1 MKTLT
6 SFITLLTLL
15 LSQTGFATESRISL
29 TASDGTGL
37 ELHKLEARVV
47 LDGFLAFT
55 ELKMVFYNPQNRQ
68 REGRFQIIL
77 PDNAAI
83 SRFAMK
89 IGDQLQEGEVVEK
102 QLARRAYEDFL
113 HRRQDPAL
121 LETDSGNRFN
131 ARIFP
136 IAPQS
141 EKLLILSYSQRLLGE
156 NSEYVLPLKGLPQ
169 LKHLSIQVFYDSDS
183 FSILGELTGS
193 LSKREI
199 LTIDKR
205 DYQPTVD
212 LRMPYQPQLPSV
224 EKGKLG
230 GIVMQSEQIVAAR
243 IIPFT
248 DTANQ
253 EIKPSFDNLILLM
266 DTSAS
271 QAPYLS
277 DTLKRLQTLLP
288 SLQIGTLRL
297 YTYDQAIRE
306 IGTADNLNAQSALI
320 DQVQQHQALGASRLD
335 SAIAA
340 LKALKLKKARLLLIS
355 DAVITAGETSA
366 AQLAAQLKTL
376 DWLERVDVL
385 IPSYHSD
392 KQIARQLAKA
402 GQYPGIVASLTLSDA
417 QIKRKLTSPVY
428 ADIPITVS
436 GSNWYWPSKVEALQT
451 NEPLIIFAE
460 RQIAS
465 NPSKGINI
473 SIGDKKFPLSQMPP
487 KASKS
492 KGIALLL
499 KREWVRARLDKLL
512 DLEDNNSDPDQKNA
526 FHNEIINLSVKE
538 RVLSPYTSLLV
549 LETEDDYR
557 RYQIARKGLADILT
571 IGVEGI
577 TVMKRAGV
585 ETPTLAQTT
594 VDEESENLKQVVDRF
609 INCLLE
615 ERKEIAECLPN
626 SKEAFVAV
634 LQNELENEPALSE
647 NKRKKAE
654 EFLALVRQEK
664 TAELLDLISKLMEGM
679 SLPPQPPEV
688 EAHAFAG
695 EVEDLERA
703 VPEADTDRASGNA
716 SIEGLTVDE
725 ATRERSIEFSTDTAP
740 VEEVVELRARSMP
753 PSAATPLQE
762 QMTTGVDSSDSSDGM
777 AGEMDVEDSDSAS
790 SNDSLVEETATIVDS
805 TASMARL
812 MEPLSIEMPE
822 EPSVDNT
829 SETPQA
835 ATRHAPRVQRQMT
848 REVPA
853 GMRSVRTPF
862 GERFVPHSDD
872 TARSE
877 EEAEVDLQIR
887 RDEEVPAGMRSV
899 RTPFGERLVPDS
911 SPRSEEEAPVD
922 LQIRRDEEVP
932 AGMRSVRTPF
942 GERLVPD
949 SDDIPRSE
957 EAEVDLQIQPV
968 SPAES
973 RTVIAPA
980 PRAKKQLISP
990 WTGHYAE
997 FRTLLDQGDIQA
1009 AGKLAQKW
1017 HQDNLSDVMALIA
1030 LGEWYEKTGNT
1041 SQAARAYGSL
1051 IDYFPARADI
1061 RRWAAERLL
1070 SLKTETWLSLDSLKK
1085 ALKQR
1090 PDHPSGHYL
1099 LALAY
1104 WENGQHQQAVATLQA
1119 ALERN
1124 YPRFQA
1130 VSTILSETLALMLT
1144 HLAQQQQLN
1153 TLFPGNSFKWKP
1165 ATQRQLRF
1173 VLFWETDA
1181 NDVDLHIYD
1190 NQQHH
1195 AYYSQK
1201 SLPTGG
1207 TLYADITT
1215 GYGPEC
1221 FTISEP
1227 KAFPYQMQAH
1237 YYNMG
1242 PMGYGMGVLHLLDYK
1257 AKTGI
1262 RSEWRPF
1269 VVMKNGAFVELGRI
1283 VQP

>member
-1 MKTLT
+1 MKTL
-6 SFITLLTLL
+6 SSLITILALL

-89 IGDQLQEGEVVEK
+89 IADRLQEGEVVEK

-141 EKLLILSYSQRLLGE
+141 EKLLILSYSQRLVGE

-169 LKHLSIQVFYDSDS
+169 LKQLSIQVFYDNDS
-183 FSILGELTGS
+183 FSTTQLGELTGS

-212 LRMPYQPQLPSV
+212 LRMPYQPQLPPF
-224 EKGKLG
+224 EKGKFG

-248 DTANQ
+248 DTGNQ
-253 EIKPSFDNLILLM
+253 ESKQSFDNLILLM

-277 DTLKRLQTLLP
+277 DSLKRLQTLLP

-297 YTYDQAIRE
+297 YTYDQEVQE
-306 IGTADNLNAQSALI
+306 IGTADNLSAQSALI
-320 DQVQQHQALGASRLD
+320 DQVQQQQALGASRLD

-366 AQLAAQLKTL
+366 AQLAAQLKTV
-376 DWLERVDVL
+376 DGLERVDVL

-392 KQIARQLAKA
+392 KQIARHLAKA
-402 GQYPGIVASLTLSDA
+402 GHSPGIVASLTLSDA

-428 ADIPITVS
+428 ADIPISVS
-436 GSNWYWPSKVEALQT
+436 GSNWYWPEKVEALQT

-465 NPSKGINI
+465 NPSKGVNI
-473 SIGDKKFPLSQMPP
+473 RIGDKNFPISKMPP
-487 KASKS
+487 HASKS
-492 KGIALLL
+492 KGISLLL
-499 KREWVRARLDKLL
+499 KREWVQARLDKLL
-512 DLEDNNSDPDQKNA
+512 ALEDNSSDPDQKNA

-557 RYQIARKGLADILT
+557 RYNIERKGLADILT

-577 TVMKRAGV
+577 SVIKREGV
-585 ETPTLAQTT
+585 ETEQPIPVPIPEEAAVTQENEITESSLQ
-594 VDEESENLKQVVDRF
+594 EIREKISLLSESELDHSVE
-609 INCLLE
+609 IEIE
-615 ERKEIAECLPN
+615 EDERE
-626 SKEAFVAV
+626 S
-634 LQNELENEPALSE
+634 
-647 NKRKKAE
+647 
-654 EFLALVRQEK
+654 
-664 TAELLDLISKLMEGM
+664 
-679 SLPPQPPEV
+679 
-688 EAHAFAG
+688 AG
-695 EVEDLERA
+695 D
-703 VPEADTDRASGNA
+703 A
-716 SIEGLTVDE
+716 SIEGLTAGD
-725 ATRERSIEFSTDTAP
+725 ATSIILFVTDASP
-740 VEEVVELRARSMP
+740 MESVELRARSAP
-753 PSAATPLQE
+753 LARSAPSSFEDEVTDR
-762 QMTTGVDSSDSSDGM
+762 DSEGS
-777 AGEMDVEDSDSAS
+777 S
-790 SNDSLVEETATIVDS
+790 SNEIPEETAITSSTYSWNIEDNGLFIGS
-805 TASMARL
+805 TASMTGG
-812 MEPLSIEMPE
+812 EPVVIEMSE

-829 SETPQA
+829 REASQET
-835 ATRHAPRVQRQMT
+835 TRHDRRFQRQVI
-848 REVPA
+848 RDEDVPP
-853 GMRSVRTPF
+853 GMRIVITPF
-862 GERFVPHSDD
+862 GD
-872 TARSE
+872 
-877 EEAEVDLQIR
+877 
-887 RDEEVPAGMRSV
+887 
-899 RTPFGERLVPDS
+899 
-911 SPRSEEEAPVD
+911 
-922 LQIRRDEEVP
+922 
-932 AGMRSVRTPF
+932 
-942 GERLVPD
+942 RLVPD
-949 SDDIPRSE
+949 SDDSTDSE
-957 EAEVDLQIQPV
+957 DVATVDLQVQA
-968 SPAES
+968 STTES
-973 RTVIAPA
+973 TPA
-980 PRAKKQLISP
+980 PVLRAKGYTISP
-990 WTGHYAE
+990 WTGRYAE
-997 FRTLLDQGDIQA
+997 FRTLLDQSDIQA

-1030 LGEWYEKTGNT
+1030 LGEWYDKTGD
-1041 SQAARAYGSL
+1041 SRQAARAYGSL

-1085 ALKQR
+1085 AVKQR

-1104 WENGQHQQAVATLQA
+1104 WEAGQHQQAVETLQA

-1130 VSTILSETLALMLT
+1130 VSNILTETLALMLT
-1144 HLAQQQQLN
+1144 QLTQQQQLN
-1153 TLFPGNSFKWKP
+1153 TLFPGNSFKWKQ
-1165 ATQRQLRF
+1165 ATQSQLRF

-1181 NDVDLHIYD
+1181 NDVDFHIYD

-1195 AYYSQK
+1195 AYYEQK
-1201 SLPTGG
+1201 TLPTGG

-1262 RSEWRPF
+1262 ISEWRPF
-1269 VVMKNGAFVELGRI
+1269 VVMTNDAFVELGRI

>member
-1 MKTLT
+1 MKTL
-6 SFITLLTLL
+6 SSLITILALL

-89 IGDQLQEGEVVEK
+89 IADRLQEGEVVEK

-141 EKLLILSYSQRLLGE
+141 EKLLILSYSQRLVGE

-169 LKHLSIQVFYDSDS
+169 LKQLSIQVFYDNDS
-183 FSILGELTGS
+183 FSTTQLGELTGS

-212 LRMPYQPQLPSV
+212 LRMPYQPQLPPF
-224 EKGKLG
+224 EKGKFG

-248 DTANQ
+248 DTGNQ
-253 EIKPSFDNLILLM
+253 ESKQSFDNLILLM

-277 DTLKRLQTLLP
+277 DSLKRLQTLLP

-297 YTYDQAIRE
+297 YTYDQEVQE
-306 IGTADNLNAQSALI
+306 IGTADNLSAQSALI
-320 DQVQQHQALGASRLD
+320 DQVQQQQALGASRLD

-366 AQLAAQLKTL
+366 AQLAAQLKTV
-376 DWLERVDVL
+376 DGLERVDVL

-392 KQIARQLAKA
+392 KQIARHLAKA
-402 GQYPGIVASLTLSDA
+402 GHSPGIVASLTLSDA

-428 ADIPITVS
+428 ADIPISVS
-436 GSNWYWPSKVEALQT
+436 GSNWYWPEKVEALQT

-465 NPSKGINI
+465 NPSKGVNI
-473 SIGDKKFPLSQMPP
+473 RIGDKNFPISKMPP
-487 KASKS
+487 HASKS
-492 KGIALLL
+492 KGISLLL
-499 KREWVRARLDKLL
+499 KREWVQARLDKLL
-512 DLEDNNSDPDQKNA
+512 ALEDNSSDPDQKNA

-557 RYQIARKGLADILT
+557 RYNIERKGLADILT

-577 TVMKRAGV
+577 SVIKREGV
-585 ETPTLAQTT
+585 ETEQPIPVPIPEEAAVTQENEITESSLQ
-594 VDEESENLKQVVDRF
+594 EIREKISLLSESELDHSVE
-609 INCLLE
+609 IEIE
-615 ERKEIAECLPN
+615 EDERE
-626 SKEAFVAV
+626 S
-634 LQNELENEPALSE
+634 
-647 NKRKKAE
+647 
-654 EFLALVRQEK
+654 
-664 TAELLDLISKLMEGM
+664 
-679 SLPPQPPEV
+679 
-688 EAHAFAG
+688 AG
-695 EVEDLERA
+695 D
-703 VPEADTDRASGNA
+703 A
-716 SIEGLTVDE
+716 SIEGLTAGD
-725 ATRERSIEFSTDTAP
+725 ATSIILFVTDASP
-740 VEEVVELRARSMP
+740 MESVELRARSAP
-753 PSAATPLQE
+753 LARSAPSSFEDEVTDR
-762 QMTTGVDSSDSSDGM
+762 DSEGS
-777 AGEMDVEDSDSAS
+777 S
-790 SNDSLVEETATIVDS
+790 SNEIPEETAITSSTYSWNIEDNGLFIGS
-805 TASMARL
+805 TASMTGG
-812 MEPLSIEMPE
+812 EPVVIEMSE

-829 SETPQA
+829 REASQET
-835 ATRHAPRVQRQMT
+835 TRHDRRFQRQVI
-848 REVPA
+848 RDEDVPP
-853 GMRSVRTPF
+853 GMRIVITPF
-862 GERFVPHSDD
+862 GD
-872 TARSE
+872 
-877 EEAEVDLQIR
+877 
-887 RDEEVPAGMRSV
+887 
-899 RTPFGERLVPDS
+899 
-911 SPRSEEEAPVD
+911 
-922 LQIRRDEEVP
+922 
-932 AGMRSVRTPF
+932 
-942 GERLVPD
+942 RLVPD
-949 SDDIPRSE
+949 SDDSTDSE
-957 EAEVDLQIQPV
+957 DVATVDLQVQA
-968 SPAES
+968 STTES
-973 RTVIAPA
+973 TPA
-980 PRAKKQLISP
+980 PVLRAKGYTISP
-990 WTGHYAE
+990 WTGRYAE
-997 FRTLLDQGDIQA
+997 FRTLLDQSDIQA

-1030 LGEWYEKTGNT
+1030 LGEWYDKTGD
-1041 SQAARAYGSL
+1041 SRQAARAYGSL

-1085 ALKQR
+1085 AVKQR

-1104 WENGQHQQAVATLQA
+1104 WEAGQHQQAVETLQA

-1130 VSTILSETLALMLT
+1130 VSNILTETLALMLT
-1144 HLAQQQQLN
+1144 QLTQQQQLN
-1153 TLFPGNSFKWKP
+1153 TLFPGNSFKWKQ
-1165 ATQRQLRF
+1165 ATQSQLRF

-1181 NDVDLHIYD
+1181 NDVDFHIYD

-1195 AYYSQK
+1195 AYYEQK
-1201 SLPTGG
+1201 TLPTGG

-1242 PMGYGMGVLHLLDYK
+1242 PMGYGMGVLHVLDYK
-1257 AKTGI
+1257 PKTGI
-1262 RSEWRPF
+1262 ISEWRPF

>member
-6 SFITLLTLL
+6 SFITLLPLL

-89 IGDQLQEGEVVEK
+89 IADRLQEGEVVEK

-169 LKHLSIQVFYDSDS
+169 LKQLSIQLFYDNDS
-183 FSILGELTGS
+183 FSTTQLGELTGS

-212 LRMPYQPQLPSV
+212 LRMPYQPQLPPF
-224 EKGKLG
+224 EKGKFG

-248 DTANQ
+248 DTGNQ
-253 EIKPSFDNLILLM
+253 ESKQSFDNLILLM

-277 DTLKRLQTLLP
+277 DSLKRLQTLLP
-288 SLQIGTLRL
+288 LLQIGTLRL
-297 YTYDQAIRE
+297 YTYDQEVQE
-306 IGTADNLNAQSALI
+306 IGTADNLSAQSALI

-366 AQLAAQLKTL
+366 AQLAAQLKTV
-376 DWLERVDVL
+376 DGLERVDVL

-392 KQIARQLAKA
+392 KQIARHLAKA
-402 GQYPGIVASLTLSDA
+402 GQTPGIVASLTLSDA

-428 ADIPITVS
+428 ADIPISVS
-436 GSNWYWPSKVEALQT
+436 GSNWYWPEKVEALQT

-465 NPSKGINI
+465 NQSKGVNI
-473 SIGDKKFPLSQMPP
+473 SIGDKNFPISKMPP
-487 KASKS
+487 HASKS
-492 KGIALLL
+492 KGISLLL
-499 KREWVRARLDKLL
+499 KREWVQARIDKLL
-512 DLEDNNSDPDQKNA
+512 ALEDNSSDPDQKNA

-557 RYQIARKGLADILT
+557 RYNIERKGLADILT
-571 IGVEGI
+571 IGLEGI

-585 ETPTLAQTT
+585 ETEQPISVPIPEEAVATPKA
-594 VDEESENLKQVVDRF
+594 DENEITESSLQEIREKISLLSESEPDHSVEIEIEKD
-609 INCLLE
+609 
-615 ERKEIAECLPN
+615 ERE
-626 SKEAFVAV
+626 S
-634 LQNELENEPALSE
+634 
-647 NKRKKAE
+647 
-654 EFLALVRQEK
+654 
-664 TAELLDLISKLMEGM
+664 
-679 SLPPQPPEV
+679 
-688 EAHAFAG
+688 AG
-695 EVEDLERA
+695 D
-703 VPEADTDRASGNA
+703 A
-716 SIEGLTVDE
+716 SIEGLTVAD
-725 ATRERSIEFSTDTAP
+725 ATGIILFASDTSPIES
-740 VEEVVELRARSMP
+740 VELRARSAP
-753 PSAATPLQE
+753 LARSAATHLQE
-762 QMTTGVDSSDSSDGM
+762 QVTMDLVDYSYSDGTLLYGM
-777 AGEMDVEDSDSAS
+777 AGEMDVEDLEG
-790 SNDSLVEETATIVDS
+790 SLSTDDQAEETATFVDS
-805 TASMARL
+805 TASMARVI
-812 MEPLSIEMPE
+812 EPLSIEMSE

-829 SETPQA
+829 SEASQET
-835 ATRHAPRVQRQMT
+835 TRHDRRFQRQM
-848 REVPA
+848 
-853 GMRSVRTPF
+853 
-862 GERFVPHSDD
+862 
-872 TARSE
+872 
-877 EEAEVDLQIR
+877 R

-899 RTPFGERLVPDS
+899 RTPFGERFVPDS
-911 SPRSEEEAPVD
+911 DDTPRSEEEA
-922 LQIRRDEEVP
+922 EEW
-932 AGMRSVRTPF
+932 
-942 GERLVPD
+942 
-949 SDDIPRSE
+949 
-957 EAEVDLQIQPV
+957 VDLQIQPI
-968 SPAES
+968 SPPTAES
-973 RTVIAPA
+973 TPVVELVL
-980 PRAKKQLISP
+980 PRVKKQLISP
-990 WTGHYAE
+990 WIGRYAE

-1009 AGKLAQKW
+1009 AGKLAQNW

-1030 LGEWYEKTGNT
+1030 LGEWYDKTGD
-1041 SQAARAYGSL
+1041 SRQAARAYGSL

-1085 ALKQR
+1085 AVKQR

-1104 WENGQHQQAVATLQA
+1104 WEVGQYQQAVATLQA

-1130 VSTILSETLALMLT
+1130 VSTILTETLALMLT
-1144 HLAQQQQLN
+1144 QLAQQQQLN
-1153 TLFPGNSFKWKP
+1153 TLFPGNTFNWEK
-1165 ATQRQLRF
+1165 ATQSQLRF

-1181 NDVDLHIYD
+1181 NDVDFHIYD

-1195 AYYSQK
+1195 AFYSQRT
-1201 SLPTGG
+1201 LPTGG

-1221 FTISEP
+1221 FTISEA

-1262 RSEWRPF
+1262 ISEWRPF
-1269 VVMKNGAFVELGRI
+1269 VVMTNDAFVELGRI

>member
-1 MKTLT
+1 MKTL
-6 SFITLLTLL
+6 SSLITTLALL

-136 IAPQS
+136 ISPQS
-141 EKLLILSYSQRLLGE
+141 EKLLILSYSQRLVGE

-169 LKHLSIQVFYDSDS
+169 LKQLSIQVFYDNDS
-183 FSILGELTGS
+183 FSTTQLGELTGS

-212 LRMPYQPQLPSV
+212 LRMPYQPQLPPF
-224 EKGKLG
+224 EKGKFG

-248 DTANQ
+248 DTGNQ
-253 EIKPSFDNLILLM
+253 ETKPSFDNLVLLM

-277 DTLKRLQTLLP
+277 DSLKRLQTLLP

-297 YTYDQAIRE
+297 YTYDQEVQE
-306 IGTADNLNAQSALI
+306 IGTADNLSAQSALI

-392 KQIARQLAKA
+392 KQIARHLAKA
-402 GQYPGIVASLTLSDA
+402 GQTPGIVASLTLSDA

-428 ADIPITVS
+428 ADIPISVS
-436 GSNWYWPSKVEALQT
+436 GSNWYWPEKVEALQT

-465 NPSKGINI
+465 NQSKGVNI
-473 SIGDKKFPLSQMPP
+473 SIGDKNFPISKMPP
-487 KASKS
+487 QASKS
-492 KGIALLL
+492 KGISLLL
-499 KREWVRARLDKLL
+499 KREWVQARLDKLL
-512 DLEDNNSDPDQKNA
+512 ALEDNSSDPDQKNA

-557 RYQIARKGLADILT
+557 RYNIERKGLADILT

-585 ETPTLAQTT
+585 ETEQPIAVPT
-594 VDEESENLKQVVDRF
+594 DEEAAATQ
-609 INCLLE
+609 
-615 ERKEIAECLPN
+615 
-626 SKEAFVAV
+626 
-634 LQNELENEPALSE
+634 ENEITESSLQEIREKLSLLSE
-647 NKRKKAE
+647 SE
-654 EFLALVRQEK
+654 PDHSVEIEIEK
-664 TAELLDLISKLMEGM
+664 D
-679 SLPPQPPEV
+679 
-688 EAHAFAG
+688 
-695 EVEDLERA
+695 
-703 VPEADTDRASGNA
+703 DRESAGNA

-725 ATRERSIEFSTDTAP
+725 TIGERSIEFSTDTAL
-740 VEEVVELRARSMP
+740 VEEVVELRVLCERAPFKLRY
-753 PSAATPLQE
+753 
-762 QMTTGVDSSDSSDGM
+762 GM
-777 AGEMDVEDSDSAS
+777 AGEMDVEDSEG
-790 SNDSLVEETATIVDS
+790 SLSTDDQAEETATFVDS
-805 TASMARL
+805 TASMARVI
-812 MEPLSIEMPE
+812 EPLSIEISE
-822 EPSVDNT
+822 VPSVDNT
-829 SETPQA
+829 REAHQET
-835 ATRHAPRVQRQMT
+835 TRHDRRFQRQM
-848 REVPA
+848 
-853 GMRSVRTPF
+853 
-862 GERFVPHSDD
+862 
-872 TARSE
+872 
-877 EEAEVDLQIR
+877 R

-899 RTPFGERLVPDS
+899 RTPFGERFVPDS
-911 SPRSEEEAPVD
+911 SPRSEEEA
-922 LQIRRDEEVP
+922 EEW
-932 AGMRSVRTPF
+932 
-942 GERLVPD
+942 
-949 SDDIPRSE
+949 
-957 EAEVDLQIQPV
+957 VDLQIQPI
-968 SPAES
+968 SPPTAES
-973 RTVIAPA
+973 TPVVELVL
-980 PRAKKQLISP
+980 PRVKKQLISP
-990 WTGHYAE
+990 WIGRYAE

-1030 LGEWYEKTGNT
+1030 LGEWYDKTGD
-1041 SQAARAYGSL
+1041 SRQAARAYGSL

-1085 ALKQR
+1085 AVKQR

-1104 WENGQHQQAVATLQA
+1104 WEVGQHQQAVATLQA

-1242 PMGYGMGVLHLLDYK
+1242 PMGYGMGVLHVLDYK
-1257 AKTGI
+1257 QKTGI
-1262 RSEWRPF
+1262 ISEWRPF

>member
-156 NSEYVLPLKGLPQ
+156 NSEYVLPLKGLPL

-183 FSILGELTGS
+183 FSTLGELTGS
-193 LSKREI
+193 LSKRDI

-212 LRMPYQPQLPSV
+212 FVLPYHPPIPP
-224 EKGKLG
+224 KGKLG
-230 GIVMQSEQIVAAR
+230 VVMQSEQIVAAR

-248 DTANQ
+248 DTGNQ
-253 EIKPSFDNLILLM
+253 KIKPSFDNLILLM

-277 DTLKRLQTLLP
+277 DSLKRFKTLLP

-297 YTYDQAIRE
+297 YTYDQAVRE

-402 GQYPGIVASLTLSDA
+402 GQYPGIVSSLTLSDA

-512 DLEDNNSDPDQKNA
+512 ALEDNSSDPDQKNA

-557 RYQIARKGLADILT
+557 RYNIERKGLADILT
-571 IGVEGI
+571 IGLEGI

-585 ETPTLAQTT
+585 ETPTLAQTM
-594 VDEESENLKQVVDRF
+594 VDEGLENLEQVFYRF
-609 INCLLE
+609 LTCLIE
-615 ERKEIAECLPN
+615 ERKEIALCLPYSN
-626 SKEAFVAV
+626 EAFVAR
-634 LQNELENEPALSE
+634 LQNELENDPPTSE
-647 NKRKKAE
+647 NERKAAE
-654 EFLALVRQEK
+654 EMIALISQEK
-664 TAELLDLISKLMEGM
+664 TAELLELLSKRMGGM
-679 SLPPQPPEV
+679 SPSAQPPEV

-716 SIEGLTVDE
+716 SIESLDD
-725 ATRERSIEFSTDTAP
+725 ATREGDIQFSTEASP
-740 VEEVVELRARSMP
+740 RESVELLARSMP
-753 PSAATPLQE
+753 PSAATHLQE
-762 QMTTGVDSSDSSDGM
+762 QMTMGVESSEYSDSDRILLYGM
-777 AGEMDVEDSDSAS
+777 PREMEVEASEGSS
-790 SNDSLVEETATIVDS
+790 SNDDQAEETTPILDS
-805 TASMARL
+805 TASMVQA
-812 MEPLSIEMPE
+812 MEPIIMEMSE
-822 EPSVDNT
+822 ELSVDNT
-829 SETPQA
+829 REAPQA
-835 ATRHAPRVQRQMT
+835 APRHAPRVQRQMT
-848 REVPA
+848 RDEDVPP
-853 GMRSVRTPF
+853 GMRSVQTPF
-862 GERFVPHSDD
+862 GERWVSDSDD
-872 TARSE
+872 TRRSE
-877 EEAEVDLQIR
+877 EEADVDLQILAQS
-887 RDEEVPAGMRSV
+887 PPGIQARS
-899 RTPFGERLVPDS
+899 RSAAARL
-911 SPRSEEEAPVD
+911 
-922 LQIRRDEEVP
+922 
-932 AGMRSVRTPF
+932 
-942 GERLVPD
+942 
-949 SDDIPRSE
+949 
-957 EAEVDLQIQPV
+957 
-968 SPAES
+968 
-973 RTVIAPA
+973 A
-980 PRAKKQLISP
+980 PRAKGYSISP
-990 WTGHYAE
+990 WTGRYAK

-1030 LGEWYEKTGNT
+1030 LGEWYEKTSN
-1041 SQAARAYGSL
+1041 SNQAARAYGSL

-1085 ALKQR
+1085 AVKQR

-1119 ALERN
+1119 ALERK

-1130 VSTILSETLALMLT
+1130 VSTILTETLALMLT
-1144 HLAQQQQLN
+1144 QLAQEQQLS

-1165 ATQRQLRF
+1165 ATQGQLRF

-1181 NDVDLHIYD
+1181 NDVDFHLYD

-1195 AYYSQK
+1195 AYYEQK
-1201 SLPTGG
+1201 TLPTGG
-1207 TLYADITT
+1207 TLYADITS

-1227 KAFPYQMQAH
+1227 KAFPYKMQAH

-1242 PMGYGMGVLHLLDYK
+1242 PMGYGMGVLHILDYK

-1262 RSEWRPF
+1262 HSEWRPF
-1269 VVMKNGAFVELGRI
+1269 VVMKNGAFVELGKI